1 MLAVLDA
8 FEQSFVGVLCK
19 LGRSRFTAAIQAE
32 PNTSTNECF
41 DALFIGCGGEPA
53 PGWRSI
59 E

>member
-32 PNTSTNECF
+32 PNASTDKCF
-41 DALFIGCGGEPA
+41 DALSIGCGGEPP
-53 PGWRSI
+53 PG
-59 E
+59 